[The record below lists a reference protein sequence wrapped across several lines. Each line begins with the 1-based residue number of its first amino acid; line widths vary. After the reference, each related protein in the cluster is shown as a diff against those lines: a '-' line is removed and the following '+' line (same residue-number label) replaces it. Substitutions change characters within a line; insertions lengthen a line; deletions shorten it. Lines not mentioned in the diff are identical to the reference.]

1 MKKALKW
8 LRLVFLCLP
17 RVVWEYFTYMRK
29 YSKHPEDYPIEER
42 YRRVRGTILFLLRQ
56 MKMELDLDPGT
67 APILGR
73 GKLIIANHLS
83 MFDPLILIALSPEP
97 IGIVAKKETLKMPF
111 VPHLIKAIDGIFIDR
126 DDPMGT
132 LRKFRD
138 VAKLIKAEKI
148 GYAVFPEGTRNKF
161 PYGMMNEFHPGSFK
175 LASMAGLDIQPVL
188 LFGEQRFVEEKA
200 FHRSYYVQASALP
213 VVPLAEMGPTGT
225 GEFAE
230 RMEKEMDAPLQ
241 RLIEKDRRYYENG
254 QGKKKAKKWWK
265 MQQHQEW
272 IHYENEKNAE

>member
-8 LRLVFLCLP
+8 LRLIFFCLP
-17 RVVWEYFTYMRK
+17 RVAWEYFAWMRK
-29 YSKHPEDYPIEER
+29 YAKHPEDYPIEER
-42 YRRVRGTILFLLRQ
+42 YRKVRSTIIFLLRH
-56 MKMELDLDPGT
+56 MRIELDIAPGT

-73 GKLIIANHLS
+73 GKLLVSNHLS

-97 IGIVAKKETLKMPF
+97 IGMVAKKETLKMPF
-111 VPHLIKAIDGIFIDR
+111 VPKLIRCIDGIFIDR

-138 VAKLIKAEKI
+138 VAKTIKAQNM
-148 GYAVFPEGTRNKF
+148 GYAIFPEGTRNKF

-188 LFGEQRFVEEKA
+188 LFGEQRIVEEKKMYR
-200 FHRSYYVQASALP
+200 HYYVQAEAM
-213 VVPLAEMGPTGT
+213 PLIPLSEMGTTGT

-230 RMEKEMDAPLQ
+230 KLEKRMDVPLQ
-241 RLIEKDRRYYENG
+241 KLIEKDRLYLEEKQY
-254 QGKKKAKKWWK
+254 KKRPRKWWK
-265 MQQHQEW
+265 LEENQNW
-272 IHYENEKNAE
+272 IHYEKTAQD